1 MAESTGAVGA
11 PPPAQSHTPEQ
22 VRRGPKD
29 GVDEPEVSPVGTRRG
44 TQSAST
50 GHGDEEACGCPSAK
64 SGGADGERGK
74 VTDGMATNTGHAEL
88 QCIPAPGVDL
98 AAQRTPEAG
107 DGKVEDGKEAE
118 GTESAPQEPSAS
130 ESASAWFSAN
140 LSTTDDPAMI
150 MAAPA
155 PLDESEACVL
165 RCCKTGTAAD
175 GDYVIPR
182 TCSDT
187 GRNCLYHRSCLD
199 TQVRAKDV
207 LIGFAATTL

>member
-1 MAESTGAVGA
+1 
-11 PPPAQSHTPEQ
+11 
-22 VRRGPKD
+22 
-29 GVDEPEVSPVGTRRG
+29 
-44 TQSAST
+44 
-50 GHGDEEACGCPSAK
+50 
-64 SGGADGERGK
+64 
-74 VTDGMATNTGHAEL
+74 MATNTGHAEL

>member
-1 MAESTGAVGA
+1 MLHAVGA
-11 PPPAQSHTPEQ
+11 QPAQSNSPEQ

-29 GVDEPEVSPVGTRRG
+29 GVGEPEASPVGTRRG

-50 GHGDEEACGCPSAK
+50 GQSSEVTCGCPCAE
-64 SGGADGERGK
+64 SGGADGEHGK
-74 VTDGMATNTGHAEL
+74 VTDGIFAANTGHAEL
-88 QCIPAPGVDL
+88 QRVPAPGADL

-107 DGKVEDGKEAE
+107 DGKAEDGKEGE
-118 GTESAPQEPSAS
+118 CTESSAS
-130 ESASAWFSAN
+130 KSASAWFSAN
-140 LSTTDDPAMI
+140 LSTTDDPVML